1 MDEVEKSA
9 LAKHE
14 VAVLLPEGDHLDT
27 ATLHLLPKDR
37 VEQAAVEED
46 GQVKYSA
53 EWLGSGGSDCVAGE
67 VRENLLDGGD
77 QARGQHLDWG
87 QAGQERREARNVWQF

>member
-1 MDEVEKSA
+1 MEKSA

-14 VAVLLPEGDHLDT
+14 VAVLLPEGEHLDT

-53 EWLGSGGSDCVAGE
+53 EWLGSGGGDCVAGE
-67 VRENLLDGGD
+67 ARENLLDGGD

-87 QAGQERREARNVWQF
+87 QAGQERREARNVWRF